1 MMQDKR
7 GHEAIFNT
15 FLQTIEA
22 VKNNPVCTSRSV
34 STDIGMSKRS
44 AQRYLIAL
52 ENLKIIRKIGDTEY
66 RWFLT
71 EKGESVFKNNNQEVQ
86 ND

>member
-1 MMQDKR
+1 MKHKQVN
-7 GHEAIFNT
+7 EAMFSIC
-15 FLQTIEA
+15 LETIQA
-22 VKNNPVCTSRSV
+22 VKNNPVCTSQSV
-34 STDIGMSKRS
+34 SDAIGMSKRS
-44 AQRYLIAL
+44 AQRYLVAL
-52 ENLKIIRKIGDTEY
+52 ENLNIVRKVGITEY